1 MLAANRIGGYLVGM
15 DFIQS
20 TPGAPAGKKLKII
33 LNTNVD
39 GSIYVDKRGNRIVDE
54 GARRDV
60 IRDAVL
66 GTPERYAY
74 TVVDNNQYNSYNSAV
89 HDAVERG
96 IAIDEAW
103 TAPTIKELAKKMGV
117 DPEGLQ
123 KTIDRYNNVL
133 IKNNV
138 NSISGTPVVVKHFR
152 IKFFFSL
159 AKQDLFPY
167 FFGCLGILFEVKC
180 VCCCIQKRPIYQSLQ
195 AVSRTSIDSICLP

>member
-1 MLAANRIGGYLVGM
+1 MN
-15 DFIQS
+15 S
-20 TPGAPAGKKLKII
+20 
-33 LNTNVD
+33 NVD

-123 KTIDRYNNVL
+123 KLL
-133 IKNNV
+133 IAITT
-138 NSISGTPVVVKHFR
+138 SLLR
-152 IKFFFSL
+152 IK
-159 AKQDLFPY
+159 KT
-167 FFGCLGILFEVKC
+167 
-180 VCCCIQKRPIYQSLQ
+180 
-195 AVSRTSIDSICLP
+195 RTSIRLLGI

>member
-1 MLAANRIGGYLVGM
+1 MLFRSGYLVGM

-33 LNTNVD
+33 LNSNVD

-133 IKNNV
+133 IKNKEDPDFHKAPRNLTRKIAQEIGRASCRERV
-138 NSISGTPVVVKHFR
+138 
-152 IKFFFSL
+152 
-159 AKQDLFPY
+159 
-167 FFGCLGILFEVKC
+167 
-180 VCCCIQKRPIYQSLQ
+180 
-195 AVSRTSIDSICLP
+195 